1 MRVKKQAKLGRALTQ
16 VLFEFGAAEGGIGH
30 EEILLRQFELGSV
43 SQGSDPHGEFDVNLF
58 AVTAG
63 HHTGLV

>member
-1 MRVKKQAKLGRALTQ
+1 LTQ